1 MSRFGTT
8 GTFSYDTGDVFAEG
22 TGIFLDVQDMFQF
35 PFETTVEADNVSYR
49 SKTGK
54 TYQYQ
59 NYSNDVHS
67 FNWVSLRESTRGSL
81 FTMANSPSILTFKSP
96 TNAAA
101 WGTYRIVPG
110 SWSDSEVTHERY
122 DVSFSIEKQP

>member
-8 GTFSYDTGDVFAEG
+8 GTFSYDTGDVFAAG
-22 TGIFLDVQDMFQF
+22 TGVFLDVQDMFQF

-49 SKTGK
+49 SKSGK

-59 NYSNDVHS
+59 NYSNNVHT
-67 FNWVSLRESTRGSL
+67 FNWVNLREVTRGSL

-96 TNAAA
+96 TDQAV

-110 SWSDSEVTHERY
+110 SWSDSEITNERY
-122 DVSFSIEKQP
+122 DVSFSIEKQ